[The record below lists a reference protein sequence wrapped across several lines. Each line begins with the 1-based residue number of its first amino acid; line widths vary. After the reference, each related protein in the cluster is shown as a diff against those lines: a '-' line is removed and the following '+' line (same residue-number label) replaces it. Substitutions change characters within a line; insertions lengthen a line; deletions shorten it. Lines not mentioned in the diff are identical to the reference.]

1 MVEKAYRS
9 MKTVGAGNIA
19 LGIIMAVVGVT
30 AGILTIIG
38 GARLLRNKKELTF
51 NRKGNCFGRKKEKTI
66 TYIRENFICIIHFI
80 CVLFFDLF

>member
-9 MKTVGAGNIA
+9 MKTVGAGNVA

-51 NRKGNCFGRKKEKTI
+51 
-66 TYIRENFICIIHFI
+66 
-80 CVLFFDLF
+80 

>member
-38 GARLLRNKKELTF
+38 GARLLRNKQELTLIVF
-51 NRKGNCFGRKKEKTI
+51 SFYVPERELFWTQERKDD
-66 TYIRENFICIIHFI
+66 Y
-80 CVLFFDLF
+80 VY

>member
-38 GARLLRNKKELTF
+38 GARLCLLYTS
-51 NRKGNCFGRKKEKTI
+51 
-66 TYIRENFICIIHFI
+66 
-80 CVLFFDLF
+80 DAADD

>member
-38 GARLLRNKKELTF
+38 GLLRNKQELTF
-51 NRKGNCFGRKKEKTI
+51 
-66 TYIRENFICIIHFI
+66 
-80 CVLFFDLF
+80 